1 MFRSVPP
8 KRLAMYALR
17 GFILYF
23 FFALILHMT
32 TGLLYVDGVRL
43 PGMGV
48 LSHADVSA
56 DLGLDFDVTPLY
68 TLLIIPFLYY
78 SIARAFALGDAY
90 GYAAFCETD
99 DGRMIGLRDV
109 FSSPV
114 YLITLAT
121 TALGYAVF
129 PLSFGFSHLQA
140 WLDFASVLGAV
151 TEKILFA
158 IPLLIVFPVLL
169 ALAHSSARR
178 EWQRI
183 RKERQTPDPRAGY
196 GGLIGFLKDKT
207 GAGGL
212 ISTTFM
218 LLWLYPLG
226 AFAGSILLLILL
238 PFILTMFR
246 KPIYFLIGL
255 AIIVGVVLI
264 VTLPS
269 YLRAFSKRRK
279 LMRGLKK
286 VCRRCGYELTVTG
299 HPYLGL
305 LHYHGHAD
313 FSVKVGEKQ
322 YDCKLLSSVL
332 PGGKMV
338 FGYDGRV
345 AIHHYIRFFWAA
357 RAMHMATAHTF
368 EQSTFQTE
376 MEYAFESDHQKVL
389 IVAPVAAQ
397 TFIVSSHGGTPI
409 DTGAHIGDYRM
420 FNTTGFLGAL
430 ERDCLDR

>member
-1 MFRSVPP
+1 MFRNIPP

-32 TGLLYVDGVRL
+32 TGLLYADGVRL
-43 PGMGV
+43 PGMGIFGR
-48 LSHADVSA
+48 ADISV
-56 DLGLDFDVTPLY
+56 DLGLDFDITPMY
-68 TLLIIPFLYY
+68 ALLITPFLYY
-78 SIARAFALGDAY
+78 SVARAFMLGDAY

-99 DGRMIGLRDV
+99 DGRKPRLSDA

-121 TALGYAVF
+121 TVLGYAVF
-129 PLSFGFSHLQA
+129 PLSFGFAYLKS

-158 IPLLIVFPVLL
+158 IPILIVFSMLL
-169 ALAHSSARR
+169 ALAHGSVRR
-178 EWQRI
+178 QWQRI
-183 RKERQTPDPRAGY
+183 RKERQNPALRDETS
-196 GGLIGFLKDKT
+196 GLTGFLKDKT
-207 GAGGL
+207 GVGGL
-212 ISTTFM
+212 ISTMFM
-218 LLWLYPLG
+218 LLWLYPIGALAG
-226 AFAGSILLLILL
+226 AFLLMILL
-238 PFILTMFR
+238 PFILAMFR

-255 AIIVGVVLI
+255 GIIVGVVLI
-264 VTLPS
+264 ITLPS

-286 VCRRCGYELTVTG
+286 VCRRCGYELRVTG

-305 LHYHGHAD
+305 LRYHGHAD

-322 YDCKLLSSVL
+322 YDCKLLSSVM

-345 AIHHYIRFFWAA
+345 AIHHYIRLFWAA
-357 RAMHMATAHTF
+357 RAMHMATMHTF
-368 EQSTFQTE
+368 EQSTFHTE
-376 MEYAFESDHQKVL
+376 MEYAFESNHQKVL

-397 TFIVSSHGGTPI
+397 TFIVSAHGGTPI

>member
-1 MFRSVPP
+1 MFRNIPP

-17 GFILYF
+17 GFVLYF
-23 FFALILHMT
+23 FFVLILHMT
-32 TGLLYVDGVRL
+32 TGLLYADGVRL

-48 LSHADVSA
+48 LGNTDISA

-90 GYAAFCETD
+90 GYAAFCATD
-99 DGRMIGLRDV
+99 DGHKPRLSDV

-114 YLITLAT
+114 YFITLAT
-121 TALGYAVF
+121 TALGYAIL
-129 PLSFGFSHLQA
+129 PLSFGFAHLQA
-140 WLDFASVLGAV
+140 WLDFASVLGPV
-151 TEKILFA
+151 TEKILFS

-178 EWQRI
+178 EWQHI
-183 RKERQTPDPRAGY
+183 RKQRQTPDIRDGY

-207 GAGGL
+207 GLGGL
-212 ISTTFM
+212 ISTMFM

-226 AFAGSILLLILL
+226 AFAGSILLFILL
-238 PFILTMFR
+238 PFIVAVFE
-246 KPIYFLIGL
+246 KPVVLLVGV
-255 AIIVGVVLI
+255 AIAVGIVVLI
-264 VTLPS
+264 VLPS

-313 FSVKVGEKQ
+313 FLVKVGEKQ

-357 RAMHMATAHTF
+357 RVRHVATMHTF
-368 EQSTFQTE
+368 EQSTFHTE
-376 MEYAFESDHQKVL
+376 MEYAFESEHQKVL

-397 TFIVSSHGGTPI
+397 TFIVSAHGGTPI